1 MNNENSDLKFSNH
14 KNYCDLGGRDLSKIE
29 IDSIKLSYEKKCIKC
44 DEFYDSSP
52 LYCKECGNELI
63 SIKENSKVLNSFN
76 VVDKDLDIKEKLIML
91 ISNIDMKRK
100 IIVPAFSIFVLF
112 IVSIWIKL
120 FMSITGLQV
129 NQFLN
134 IFNIILGLNIVPI
147 KIASSSSLGV
157 GNIDISMSL
166 ISVLILP
173 FIVIGISSM
182 FFIKKEALKNHNVI
196 KESFMLS
203 LIYGLLL
210 GFISILGKRIIN
222 FSMEEYYT
230 MSVVIKYSFIRSV
243 LNGIIISFVPI
254 YIVLFNKIKCSKKDF
269 NIINK
274 ALQTIALM
282 YVLIL
287 VLIVF
292 GLFFN
297 KVFLSNSGVSGAITY
312 PQLALYLLH
321 FINLIPIEVGNVLI
335 SIFNIS
341 DINLYLNDSMIL
353 LVYAMMLLNIVILT
367 VSGYDIKNKVND
379 KKYVKYFSLVYSI
392 VIAGTIFLSKIDT
405 SGSLTL
411 LDIKNYDMYSY
422 IGSSTIMGLVISFI
436 YSYIILSLGYKLN
449 NE

>member
-44 DEFYDSSP
+44 DEFYDSLH

-63 SIKENSKVLNSFN
+63 SIKENSKILNSFN

-91 ISNIDMKRK
+91 ISSIDIKRR

-134 IFNIILGLNIVPI
+134 IFNIILGLNLVPI
-147 KIASSSSLGV
+147 KVASSSIIGV

-182 FFIKKEALKNHNVI
+182 FFIKKESLKNQNVI

-243 LNGIIISFVPI
+243 LNGIIISFIPI

-274 ALQTIALM
+274 ALKTIALM

-297 KVFLSNSGVSGAITY
+297 KVFLSNSGVNGAITY

-321 FINLIPIEVGNVLI
+321 FINLIPVRVGHVLI

-341 DINLYLNDSMIL
+341 DINLYLNDSIIL
-353 LVYAMMLLNIVILT
+353 LVYAIMLLNIVILI

-422 IGSSTIMGLVISFI
+422 IGSSTIIGLVISFI

-449 NE
+449 KE

>member
-44 DEFYDSSP
+44 DEIYDSSY

-63 SIKENSKVLNSFN
+63 SIKENRKILNSFN
-76 VVDKDLDIKEKLIML
+76 VVDKDLDIKEKLAIW
-91 ISNIDMKRK
+91 ISSIDIKRR
-100 IIVPAFSIFVLF
+100 IIVPIFSILVLC

-120 FMSITGLQV
+120 FMNITGLEV
-129 NQFLN
+129 NKFLN
-134 IFNIILGLNIVPI
+134 IFNIILGLNLVPV

-182 FFIKKEALKNHNVI
+182 FFIKKEALKNQNVI

-243 LNGIIISFVPI
+243 LNGIIISFIPI

-297 KVFLSNSGVSGAITY
+297 KVFLSNSGVSGVITY

-321 FINLIPIEVGNVLI
+321 FINLIPVRVGHVLI

-353 LVYAMMLLNIVILT
+353 LVYAMMLLNIVILI

-379 KKYVKYFSLVYSI
+379 KKYIKHFSFVYSI
-392 VIAGTIFLSKIDT
+392 AIAGTIFLSKIDT
-405 SGSLTL
+405 SGSLPL

-422 IGSSTIMGLVISFI
+422 IGSSAIMGLVISFI

-449 NE
+449 KE